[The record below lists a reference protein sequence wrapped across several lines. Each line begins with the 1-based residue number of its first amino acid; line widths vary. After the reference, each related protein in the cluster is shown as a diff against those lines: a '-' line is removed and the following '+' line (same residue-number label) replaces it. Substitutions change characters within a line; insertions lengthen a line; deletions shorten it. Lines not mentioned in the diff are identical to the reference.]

1 VISLSSARLEQ
12 NIPNPFGNTTMIEY
26 YIPETASSA
35 LIKVTGNNGEV
46 ISNVQINN
54 KGKGQITFSTPRLS
68 QGLYY
73 YTLMID
79 GQVVDTKKM
88 VLNR

>member
-1 VISLSSARLEQ
+1 
-12 NIPNPFGNTTMIEY
+12 
-26 YIPETASSA
+26 
-35 LIKVTGNNGEV
+35 V